1 MLAEVLTAFTAAT
14 GLNAL
19 NLAGLMVLLSAAVGG
34 VLVLGWLFRT
44 GHEAARGGWIRAPQ
58 SLLLSVAAFIVLL
71 AVLGALYS

>member
-1 MLAEVLTAFTAAT
+1 MLGEVLTAFSTAT

-19 NLAGLMVLLSAAVGG
+19 NLAGVMVLLSASVGG
-34 VLVLGWLFRT
+34 LLVLGWLFRT
-44 GHEAARGGWIRAPQ
+44 GREAAQGGWQHAPR